1 MLTPNSMDGSI
12 PSSSL
17 AHAMSGA
24 LLTTMGLRFDAT
36 HEYFFGNTSIHFW
49 EDSDTLIIWNDM
61 EDRIMIHGVKLEQLK
76 DFVTRT
82 IPNKVKPKTTRKKA

>member
-1 MLTPNSMDGSI
+1 
-12 PSSSL
+12 
-17 AHAMSGA
+17 
-24 LLTTMGLRFDAT
+24 MGLKFDAT
-36 HEYFFGNTSIHFW
+36 HEYFFSNTSIHFW

-82 IPNKVKPKTTRKKA
+82 IPNKAKPRTTRKKA